1 MTIIKVGRL
10 QKKKLFARG
19 IAASGSAFSEK
30 GGGFWMQKVK
40 PKEQGDFSYEPESGF
55 LL

>member
-10 QKKKLFARG
+10 QKKKLLPG

-40 PKEQGDFSYEPESGF
+40 PKEQGDF
-55 LL
+55 L